1 MTHAPF
7 AARDDALESRV
18 RRWLPWLGGGA
29 IAIGFVA
36 LCAWGVS
43 TLESTSPPAP
53 PKVQQISI
61 VQPPPPPPPPPQFE
75 EPPEEKIEE
84 IAEPEPAPE
93 PEPVAEEPPP
103 GAELG
108 VDAEGVAGSDGFGLR
123 AKKGGRGL
131 IGGGGGSAIVWYGQ
145 KLGGELSAALRDA
158 LADATAEAKF
168 SVLTAVWVDADGR
181 VSRAE
186 LAGSS
191 GDERLDAALRQALAS
206 LHLRM
211 PQAPPTD
218 MPQPVRIRVNARS

>member
-1 MTHAPF
+1 MTRGDF
-7 AARDDALESRV
+7 NDYEDDAAPGA
-18 RRWLPWLGGGA
+18 RRWLPWAGA
-29 IAIGFVA
+29 ALLAAGFVA
-36 LCAWGVS
+36 LCAWVVS
-43 TLESTSPPAP
+43 TLESTPPPTP

-61 VQPPPPPPPPPQFE
+61 VQPPPPPPPPQIE

-131 IGGGGGSAIVWYGQ
+131 IGGGGGNAIVWYGQ

-158 LADATAEAKF
+158 LADTIADAQF

-191 GDERLDAALRQALAS
+191 GDEQLDATLRQALAS